1 MGRSLMFK
9 NPRKI
14 VKSEQKRIIKAH
26 ANTDSETRHGEE
38 QLRLLEKVV
47 EH

>member
-1 MGRSLMFK
+1 MGRNLMFK
-9 NPRKI
+9 DPREV

-26 ANTDSETRHGEE
+26 ANTDSEIRNGEE
-38 QLRLLEKVV
+38 QLQLLEKVV

>member
-1 MGRSLMFK
+1 MGRNVMFR
-9 NPRKI
+9 NPREI

-26 ANTDSETRHGEE
+26 ANTDSEVRHGEE
-38 QLRLLEKVV
+38 QLQLFEKVV